1 MNYKKEVA
9 KFLSGFAA
17 HEVLSHTLLSG
28 SGLLPLHIF
37 GITVT
42 QGYNAG
48 VIVVWTFLTFILVY
62 YAWFKKN

>member
-1 MNYKKEVA
+1 MKQRKEIA

-17 HEVLSHTLLSG
+17 HEVISHALLSG
-28 SGLLPLHIF
+28 SGLLPLHLF

-42 QGYNAG
+42 EGYNAG
-48 VIVVWTFLTFILVY
+48 VIVVWVVITFGLIY

>member
-1 MNYKKEVA
+1 MNNKKEVA

-17 HEVLSHTLLSG
+17 HEVLSHALLSG

-48 VIVVWTFLTFILVY
+48 IIVMWVVITFALIH
-62 YAWFKKN
+62 YAWFKKG